1 MWKVWHKVDFKKDT
15 CLQYDRQSK
24 MGEHCHVWPQL
35 EMCTVGDSN
44 FLHSPS
50 VNDYENS
57 ASLEFG
63 LINKFEQVG
72 RFANT
77 ESANNEDQLCIKVK

>member
-1 MWKVWHKVDFKKDT
+1 
-15 CLQYDRQSK
+15 
-24 MGEHCHVWPQL
+24 
-35 EMCTVGDSN
+35 MCTVGDSN

-50 VNDYENS
+50 VNDYKNS